1 MKKFYEINLNEF
13 LKEIAKRTLKEIEHT
28 PMYEGQGGFTY
39 HTEIPYVARRR
50 LQLVIEEYSV
60 SPEKRGEVGAY
71 QFYID
76 RLFASLNYGERS
88 GMEIVKTVCRCAFAD
103 EVLTDAESISIINIC
118 HSPEWHKIFM
128 EVNYNEG
135 WN

>member
-1 MKKFYEINLNEF
+1 MDNFI
-13 LKEIAKRTLKEIEHT
+13 
-28 PMYEGQGGFTY
+28 GQGGFTY
-39 HTEIPYVARRR
+39 HTEIPYVAKLR
-50 LQLVIEEYSV
+50 LQTVIEEFPV
-60 SPEKRGEVGAY
+60 SPEKRGEPLAY

-88 GMEIVKTVCRCAFAD
+88 GMEIVKTVCRCAFSD

-128 EVNYNEG
+128 EVCYNEG

>member
-1 MKKFYEINLNEF
+1 MNNLN
-13 LKEIAKRTLKEIEHT
+13 
-28 PMYEGQGGFTY
+28 GQGGFTY
-39 HTEIPYVARRR
+39 HTEVPYVAKVR
-50 LQLVIEEYSV
+50 LHALIEDFPV
-60 SPEKRGEVGAY
+60 SPDKRGEPLAY

-76 RLFASLNYGERS
+76 RLFAALNYGERS

-103 EVLTDAESISIINIC
+103 EVLTEEESISIIKIC

-128 EVNYNEG
+128 EVLFNEG

>member
-1 MKKFYEINLNEF
+1 MNRAYYDFVVMVGLEICP
-13 LKEIAKRTLKEIEHT
+13 AKDR
-28 PMYEGQGGFTY
+28 GQGGQY
-39 HTEIPYVARRR
+39 D
-50 LQLVIEEYSV
+50 
-60 SPEKRGEVGAY
+60 
-71 QFYID
+71 FYLD
-76 RLFASLNYGERS
+76 RLFASLKYGERS
-88 GMEIVKTVCRCAFAD
+88 GMEIIKTVCRCAFAD